1 MAIVTNRLTLTQLD
15 AITVPASTVY
25 AITNILV
32 CNTYSP
38 SGGSASTRGANF
50 TMHLIPSGSALDNN
64 VTCVVKELTLPAG
77 ETFTFDSERI
87 ILETGDKLSFTA
99 SPDQGAGNT
108 DLACTVSY
116 MEV

>member
-1 MAIVTNRLTLTQLD
+1 MAITTNQLTLTQLD
-15 AITVPASTVY
+15 ALTVPSDKTY
-25 AITNILV
+25 AITNVLV

-38 SGGSASTRGANF
+38 SGGSAATRGANF
-50 TMHLIPSGSALDNN
+50 TMHIIPSGSALNNN

-87 ILETGDKLSFTA
+87 ILETGDKLTFTA
-99 SPDQGAGNT
+99 SPDQGSGNT
-108 DLACTVSY
+108 DLSCVISY

>member
-1 MAIVTNRLTLTQLD
+1 MAITTNQLTLTQLD
-15 AITVPASTVY
+15 ALTVPSDKTY
-25 AITNILV
+25 AVTNILV

-38 SGGSASTRGANF
+38 SGGSAATRGANF
-50 TMHLIPSGSALDNN
+50 TMHIIPSGSALNNN

-87 ILETGDKLSFTA
+87 ILETGDKLTFTA
-99 SPDQGAGNT
+99 SPDQGSGNT

>member
-1 MAIVTNRLTLTQLD
+1 MAITTNQLTLTQLD
-15 AITVPASTVY
+15 ALTVPSDKTY
-25 AITNILV
+25 AVTNILV

-38 SGGSASTRGANF
+38 SGGSAATRGANF
-50 TMHLIPSGSALDNN
+50 TMHIIPSGSALNNN

-87 ILETGDKLSFTA
+87 ILETGDKLTFTA
-99 SPDQGAGNT
+99 SPDQGSGNT
-108 DLACTVSY
+108 DLAGTVSY

>member
-1 MAIVTNRLTLTQLD
+1 MAITTNQLTLTQKDVL
-15 AITVPASTVY
+15 TVPASTTY
-25 AITNILV
+25 AVTNVLV

-38 SGGSASTRGANF
+38 SGGSASTRNANF
-50 TMHLIPSGSALDNN
+50 TMHIIPSGSALNNN

-87 ILETGDKLSFTA
+87 ILETGDKLTFTA
-99 SPDQGAGNT
+99 SPDQGSGNT

>member
-1 MAIVTNRLTLTQLD
+1 MAITTNQLTLTQLD
-15 AITVPASTVY
+15 ALTVPSDKTY
-25 AITNILV
+25 AITNVLV

-38 SGGSASTRGANF
+38 SGGSAATRGANF
-50 TMHLIPSGSALDNN
+50 TMHIIPSGGALNNN

-87 ILETGDKLSFTA
+87 ILETGDKLTFTA
-99 SPDQGAGNT
+99 SPDQGSGNT

>member
-1 MAIVTNRLTLTQLD
+1 MAITTNQLTLTQLD
-15 AITVPASTVY
+15 ALTVPSDKTY
-25 AITNILV
+25 AITNVLV

-38 SGGSASTRGANF
+38 SGGSAATRGANF
-50 TMHLIPSGSALDNN
+50 TMHIIPSGSALNNN

-87 ILETGDKLSFTA
+87 ILETGDKLTFTA
-99 SPDQGAGNT
+99 SPDQGSGNT
-108 DLACTVSY
+108 DFACTVSY